1 MLRNGIFLAA
11 LMACAQPVLAAEIS
25 PRDLERSCHD
35 YTLSAA
41 EQSAA
46 CTQVIPLYGDA
57 IERIGVKALAFLA
70 RGTAYRRGGD
80 GAKAEADF
88 KEAIRLDSI
97 PLESGNMEALLFNDR
112 CWARAIAGFEIDLA
126 LADCNEAIKLRPNF
140 TAALD
145 SRAFLQ
151 LKRGQFREALSD
163 YDAVLK
169 ESPRDPYSLYGRG
182 VTKLKSGD
190 STGGNADI
198 AAANTLQPG
207 LREEFSAY
215 GVTP

>member
-1 MLRNGIFLAA
+1 MLRSGVLFATLMVCAPPAFAA
-11 LMACAQPVLAAEIS
+11 DLS
-25 PRDLERSCHD
+25 PRDLERRCHD

-41 EQSAA
+41 DQSAA
-46 CTQVIPLYGDA
+46 CSQVIPLYGDA
-57 IERIGVKALAFLA
+57 IERIGVKALAYLA

-80 GAKAEADF
+80 GAKADADF

-97 PLESGNMEALLFNDR
+97 PLESGNMEALLYNDR

-151 LKRGQFREALSD
+151 LKRGLFREALAD

-169 ESPRDPYSLYGRG
+169 ESPKDPYSLYGRG

-190 STGGNADI
+190 ATGGNADI
-198 AAANTLQPG
+198 AAANALQPG
-207 LREEFSAY
+207 LREEFVAY